1 MKARFSQPQQR
12 VKTITSGEK
21 IYIFLCLNETQGT
34 ETYSDMGDGQT
45 TESYYEYDYNEIIG
59 DADKLPLEDMQAYP
73 ENYLDYV
80 YKDEASETVEQKLQ
94 TLTKSLAENSESIT
108 DVQLALAEIYEL
120 VLGGM

>member
-1 MKARFSQPQQR
+1 MKARFSQPQLP
-12 VKTITSGEK
+12 VKTVAAGGKT
-21 IYIFLCLNETQGT
+21 YIFICLNETQGT
-34 ETYSDMGDGQT
+34 ESFPDMGEGQT
-45 TESYYEYDYNEIIG
+45 TETYYEYDYNEIVG
-59 DADKLPLEDMQAYP
+59 LTDRLPLDDIQANP
-73 ENYLDYV
+73 ENYMDYV